1 VPSLGTTYALTKQL
15 SATITKRDSFHGRA
29 AMSVTAASRIQVML
43 ATEEHAAAIAA
54 FYRQVWNPHATAEL
68 FVSTRRQAAA
78 DNVAAPG
85 EPPPIAIVLEGD
97 RVIGYCG
104 SVPQRLWDGV
114 AERPA
119 YWVKGLMVLPEYRRG
134 PIGYLVWQQ
143 MAAQLTRA
151 TMTIVTPAAQR
162 LFRASGYTDLGAMTN
177 FVRLL
182 RPGQVAQRLDVAGLG
197 LGLPR
202 WIAVG
207 ARLAQRTGLA
217 GVAGACVG
225 VVADLTATATRRA
238 GARFA
243 MDCTIEPPSRDELD
257 ELWREARG
265 SIAASPVRD
274 GLYLRWRFGADGTA
288 PGLGPEADESRYLF
302 ITAREDTRLAGI
314 AVLLQPR
321 EHSDPRLGG
330 ACVATISDIVF
341 PANGSAVGFALLAAA
356 ERAARARQADAIL
369 CSATHR
375 ALARLLR
382 RQSYLPLPGNVHFY
396 HRDATGVTRWPLDLG
411 SWWLTRG
418 DGGADEVF

>member
-1 VPSLGTTYALTKQL
+1 MPSLGTTYALTKQL

-85 EPPPIAIVLEGD
+85 D
-97 RVIGYCG
+97 YCG

-202 WIAVG
+202 RIAVG

-321 EHSDPRLGG
+321 EHSDPRLRG
-330 ACVATISDIVF
+330 ARVATISDIVF
-341 PANGSAVGFALLAAA
+341 PANRDAVGLALLAGA
-356 ERAARARQADAIL
+356 ERAARARHADAIL

>member
-1 VPSLGTTYALTKQL
+1 MDALACLCFFFFQ
-15 SATITKRDSFHGRA
+15 AEDGIRDLTVTGVQTCALPICSHGRA
-29 AMSVTAASRIQVML
+29 AMSVTAASRIQAML

-54 FYRQVWNPHATAEL
+54 FYREVWNPHATAEL
-68 FVSTRRQAAA
+68 FVATRRQAAA

-114 AERPA
+114 VEHPA

-182 RPGQVAQRLDVAGLG
+182 RPGHLAQRLDVAGLG

-217 GVAGACVG
+217 GVAGAGVG
-225 VVADLTATATRRA
+225 VVADLAATATRRA

-243 MDCTIEPPSRDELD
+243 TDCTIEPPNRDELD

-274 GLYLRWRFGADGTA
+274 GLYLRWRFGTDGTA
-288 PGLGPEADESRYLF
+288 PGLGPEGDESRHLF
-302 ITAREDTRLAGI
+302 ITAREDTRLA
-314 AVLLQPR
+314 ATAAPTKSFERPTVL
-321 EHSDPRLGG
+321 
-330 ACVATISDIVF
+330 V
-341 PANGSAVGFALLAAA
+341 
-356 ERAARARQADAIL
+356 ER
-369 CSATHR
+369 
-375 ALARLLR
+375 
-382 RQSYLPLPGNVHFY
+382 
-396 HRDATGVTRWPLDLG
+396 
-411 SWWLTRG
+411 
-418 DGGADEVF
+418 

>member
-119 YWVKGLMVLPEYRRG
+119 YWVKGLMVLPQYRRG

-182 RPGQVAQRLDVAGLG
+182 RPGHLAQRLDVAGLG

-265 SIAASPVRD
+265 SIGASPVRD

-288 PGLGPEADESRYLF
+288 PGLGPEGEENRYLF
-302 ITAREDTRLAGI
+302 ITAREDRRLAGI

-341 PANGSAVGFALLAAA
+341 PANGTAVGLALLAAA

-375 ALARLLR
+375 ALTRLLR